1 MAEGFASG
9 FQQGFG
15 LVNSIFDREA
25 DQEYRQNAI
34 DQRAAEAEA
43 SERLGMARNKLM
55 EQDNQN
61 NADYRTQM
69 QEAQTAENLAAAEAR
84 RQNKQF
90 QAEQAERSDEITTA
104 KTNTEKIRATQAKN
118 ESDYTLEKNTQQ
130 DILTRQALDSNEL
143 LETLES
149 IEAGNFYGD
158 PEGVQAIMERL
169 SKSMFDTGVLTSEM
183 LATTSD
189 QVRQT
194 LQAASQGGEINQA
207 AISNALN
214 IMLRSSND
222 IGVGNVI
229 DKTYVN
235 APEFMRDGSGSYK
248 ITGKE
253 ILDLQLQP
261 PVRDDKGNITDP
273 GGNSVSGRVLVTV
286 SDGKGEFYY
295 TAPATE
301 GRNDA
306 SPSGVNINIDE
317 LVQGFGGYMT
327 MANSYRKHKPTI
339 QRIQREA
346 KYKDRNGR
354 YDAAAYQQKVAEIKS
369 NHRKTV
375 IDGNLQ
381 DKESPIP
388 GITNNQLLQDDARF
402 NEWAV
407 NTALFPESSISSAR
421 SDYESHMLEI
431 RMSKPIKAL
440 EAQPGIGPINDQTLQ
455 NVQPFL
461 DRDRQTGEIIVDPK
475 KRKEFNRWMNGIR
488 NRGQDVTSD
497 ATTLRETR
505 LGLTQQRSVRDILK
519 SPNRS

>member
-15 LVNSIFDREA
+15 LVNSVFDREA
-25 DQEYRQNAI
+25 EQEYRQNAI
-34 DQRAAEAEA
+34 DQRAAEAAA

-55 EQDNQN
+55 ADENKS
-61 NADYRTQM
+61 NADYRAQM
-69 QEAQTAENLAAAEAR
+69 REAQTAENLAAAEAR
-84 RQNKQF
+84 RQDRQF
-90 QAEQAERSDEITTA
+90 QAEQAERSDEITSSRIDLDTIKA
-104 KTNTEKIRATQAKN
+104 NQAAAESKYSLDENTR
-118 ESDYTLEKNTQQ
+118 Q

-158 PEGVQAIMERL
+158 PAGVQAIMERL

-194 LQAASQGGEINQA
+194 LQDASQGGEINQA

-222 IGVGNVI
+222 IGIGNVI
-229 DKTYVN
+229 DETYVN

-253 ILDLQLQP
+253 ILDLQLGPDGQ
-261 PVRDDKGNITDP
+261 NI
-273 GGNSVSGRVLVTV
+273 SGSVLVTV
-286 SDGKGEFYY
+286 SDGSGEFYY

-301 GRNDA
+301 GRNGA
-306 SPSGVNINIDE
+306 SPSGVNMNIEE

-375 IDGNLQ
+375 TDGNLQ

-407 NTALFPESSISSAR
+407 NTALFPESNISSAR
-421 SDYESHMLEI
+421 SDYESHMLAI
-431 RMSKPIKAL
+431 RTSAPIKSL
-440 EAQPGIGPINDQTLQ
+440 EAQPGVGPINDQTLQ
-455 NVQPFL
+455 LVQPFL
-461 DRDRQTGEIIVDPK
+461 TRDKRTGEIIIDPNFK
-475 KRKEFNRWMNGIR
+475 KEYQSWMNNIR
-488 NRGQDVTSD
+488 NRGANSSSTNTGRP
-497 ATTLRETR
+497 APIG
-505 LGLTQQRSVRDILK
+505 GLQARQFMDM
-519 SPNRS
+519 PD

>member
-15 LVNSIFDREA
+15 LVNSVFDREA

-34 DQRAAEAEA
+34 NQRRAEAEA

-55 EQDNQN
+55 QDD
-61 NADYRTQM
+61 NAANALYRSQM
-69 QEAQTAENLAAAEAR
+69 LEGQTAENLAAAEAR
-84 RQNKQF
+84 KQTREF
-90 QAEQAERSDEITTA
+90 QAEASERQDEITSA
-104 KTNTEKIRATQAKN
+104 RVATENIKATKEKN
-118 ESDYTLEKNTQQ
+118 ESDRLLDQANTQ
-130 DILTRQALDSNEL
+130 DRLARQALDSNEL

-149 IEAGNFYGD
+149 IQAGNFYGD
-158 PEGVQAIMERL
+158 PEGVQEIMERL

-207 AISNALN
+207 VISNALN

-222 IGVGNVI
+222 IGIGNVI
-229 DKTYVN
+229 DETYVN
-235 APEFMRDGSGSYK
+235 APEFMKDGSGSYK

-253 ILDLQLQP
+253 ILDLQLGPDGQ
-261 PVRDDKGNITDP
+261 NI
-273 GGNSVSGRVLVTV
+273 SGSVLVTV

-301 GRNDA
+301 GRNGA
-306 SPSGVNINIDE
+306 SPSGVNMNIDE

-339 QRIQREA
+339 QRIQRES

-369 NHRKTV
+369 NHRQTV
-375 IDGNLQ
+375 TDGNLQ

-407 NTALFPESSISSAR
+407 NTALFPESNITSAR
-421 SDYESHMLEI
+421 SDYESHMLAI
-431 RMSKPIKAL
+431 RTSAPIKSL

-461 DRDRQTGEIIVDPK
+461 TKNRNGEIIVDPDFK
-475 KRKEFNRWMNGIR
+475 KEYNQWMNNIR
-488 NRGQDVTSD
+488 NRGANSSSTNTGRP
-497 ATTLRETR
+497 APIG
-505 LGLTQQRSVRDILK
+505 GLQARQFMDM
-519 SPNRS
+519 PD

>member
-15 LVNSIFDREA
+15 LVNSVFDREA

-34 DQRAAEAEA
+34 DQRRAEAEA

-55 EQDNQN
+55 QDD
-61 NADYRTQM
+61 NAANALYRSQM
-69 QEAQTAENLAAAEAR
+69 LEGQTAENLAAAEAR
-84 RQNKQF
+84 KQTREF
-90 QAEQAERSDEITTA
+90 QAEASERQDKITSAKVATENIKANQARDQSEYALEQNR
-104 KTNTEKIRATQAKN
+104 TQDRLA
-118 ESDYTLEKNTQQ
+118 Q
-130 DILTRQALDSNEL
+130 QALDSNEL

-149 IEAGNFYGD
+149 IQAGNFYGD
-158 PEGVQAIMERL
+158 PAGVQAIMKRL

-194 LQAASQGGEINQA
+194 LQDASQGREINQA

-222 IGVGNVI
+222 IGIGNVI
-229 DKTYVN
+229 DETYVN
-235 APEFMRDGSGSYK
+235 APDFMKDGSGSYRV
-248 ITGKE
+248 IGKE

-273 GGNSVSGRVLVTV
+273 GGNSVSGMVLVTV

-301 GRNDA
+301 GRGDA

-327 MANSYRKHKPTI
+327 MANAYRKHKPTI

-346 KYKDRNGR
+346 KYQDRNGR
-354 YDAAAYQQKVAEIKS
+354 YDAAAYQNKVEEIKTQ
-369 NHRKTV
+369 HRKLVT
-375 IDGNLQ
+375 DGNLFGQ
-381 DKESPIP
+381 ESPIP
-388 GITNNQLLQDDARF
+388 GITNDQLLQDDARF

-407 NTALFPESSISSAR
+407 NTALFPESNMPSAR
-421 SDYESHMLEI
+421 SDYENQMLAI
-431 RMSKPIKAL
+431 RSSKPIRNL
-440 EAQPGIGPINDQTLQ
+440 EAQPGVGSIDNRALQ
-455 NVQPFL
+455 AVQPFL
-461 DRDRQTGEIIVDPK
+461 TRDRDGEVVVDK
-475 KRKEFNRWMNGIR
+475 DFKKEFQQWMNNIR
-488 NRGQDVTSD
+488 NRGANSSSTNTGQP
-497 ATTLRETR
+497 APIG
-505 LGLTQQRSVRDILK
+505 GLQARQRSVLPIFN
-519 SPNRS
+519 P

>member
-15 LVNSIFDREA
+15 LVNSVFDREA

-34 DQRAAEAEA
+34 DQRAAEAAA

-69 QEAQTAENLAAAEAR
+69 QEAQTAENLAAADAR
-84 RQNKQF
+84 KQTNKF
-90 QAEQAERSDEITTA
+90 QAEQAERSDQITKA
-104 KTNTEKIRATQAKN
+104 RLATEATKAEQAAA
-118 ESDYTLEKNTQQ
+118 ESQYSLDQNTQQ

-158 PEGVQAIMERL
+158 PAGVQAIMERL
-169 SKSMFDTGVLTSEM
+169 SESMFDTGVLTSEM

-194 LQAASQGGEINQA
+194 LQDASQGGEINQA

-222 IGVGNVI
+222 IGIGNVV
-229 DKTYVN
+229 DETYVN

-253 ILDLQLQP
+253 ILDLQLGPDGQ
-261 PVRDDKGNITDP
+261 NI
-273 GGNSVSGRVLVTV
+273 SGSVLVTV
-286 SDGKGEFYY
+286 SDGSGEFYY

-301 GRNDA
+301 GRNGA
-306 SPSGVNINIDE
+306 SPSGVNMNIEE

-375 IDGNLQ
+375 TDGNLQ

-407 NTALFPESSISSAR
+407 NTALFPESNISSAR
-421 SDYESHMLEI
+421 SDYESHMLAI

-461 DRDRQTGEIIVDPK
+461 DRDRQTGEIIIDPNFK
-475 KRKEFNRWMNGIR
+475 KEYQSWMNNIR
-488 NRGQDVTSD
+488 NRGANSSSTNTGRP
-497 ATTLRETR
+497 APIG
-505 LGLTQQRSVRDILK
+505 GLQARQFMDM
-519 SPNRS
+519 PD

>member
-15 LVNSIFDREA
+15 LVNSVFDREA
-25 DQEYRQNAI
+25 EQEYRQNAI
-34 DQRAAEAEA
+34 DQRAAEAAA

-55 EQDNQN
+55 ADENKS
-61 NADYRTQM
+61 NADYRAQM
-69 QEAQTAENLAAAEAR
+69 REAQTAENLAAAEAR
-84 RQNKQF
+84 RQNRQF
-90 QAEQAERSDEITTA
+90 QAEQAERSDEITSSRIDLDTIKA
-104 KTNTEKIRATQAKN
+104 NQAAAESKYSLDENTR
-118 ESDYTLEKNTQQ
+118 Q

-158 PEGVQAIMERL
+158 PAGVQAIMERL
-169 SKSMFDTGVLTSEM
+169 SESMFDTGVLTSEM

-194 LQAASQGGEINQA
+194 LQDASQGGEINQA

-222 IGVGNVI
+222 IGIGNVI
-229 DKTYVN
+229 DETYVN

-253 ILDLQLQP
+253 ILDLQLGPDGQ
-261 PVRDDKGNITDP
+261 NI
-273 GGNSVSGRVLVTV
+273 SGSVLVTV
-286 SDGKGEFYY
+286 SDGSGEFYY

-301 GRNDA
+301 GRNGA
-306 SPSGVNINIDE
+306 SPSGVNMNIEE

-375 IDGNLQ
+375 TDGNLQ

-407 NTALFPESSISSAR
+407 NTALFPESNISSAR
-421 SDYESHMLEI
+421 SDYESHMLAI
-431 RMSKPIKAL
+431 RTSAPIKSL
-440 EAQPGIGPINDQTLQ
+440 EAQPGVGPINDQTLQ
-455 NVQPFL
+455 LVQPFL
-461 DRDRQTGEIIVDPK
+461 TRDKRTGEIIIDPNFK
-475 KRKEFNRWMNGIR
+475 KEYQSWMNNIR
-488 NRGQDVTSD
+488 NRGANSSSTNTGRP
-497 ATTLRETR
+497 APIG
-505 LGLTQQRSVRDILK
+505 GLQARQFMDM
-519 SPNRS
+519 PD